1 MVETLE
7 RVERK
12 KTYAK
17 GSSKVVKNTIETNSK
32 LKNTDKDKI
41 IKPNVCK
48 ANYNLCGHNKIKGG
62 DNTYFAIEN
71 KMSDG
76 KNNEFTPEKEQKVED
91 EVVVSQCTN
100 GSRESNYNMNL
111 KSDNV

>member
-48 ANYNLCGHNKIKGG
+48 ANYNVCGHNKIKGG

-76 KNNEFTPEKEQKVED
+76 KNNEFRSEREQ
-91 EVVVSQCTN
+91 
-100 GSRESNYNMNL
+100 REG
-111 KSDNV
+111 